1 MEEIIV
7 TIPRER
13 PFGSVAG
20 LVLGGVAARHELTL
34 DALDD
39 LQLAVETLLD
49 RSGLDRRGGAAGEVT
64 LVLRVDGGAIDAS
77 MGPFARNE
85 IVELEHEADGT
96 LGMRRLLDTV
106 VDSVR
111 VRERDGGC
119 WVELRKEYDRGAG
132 AGLAERPAT

>member
-1 MEEIIV
+1 MEEIVV

-13 PFGSVAG
+13 PFGAVAG

-49 RSGLDRRGGAAGEVT
+49 RGGAEGEVT

-77 MGPFARNE
+77 VGPFARNE

-119 WVELRKEYDRGAG
+119 WVELRKAYGRGAG
-132 AGLAERPAT
+132 ADLRERPAT

>member
-1 MEEIIV
+1 MEEIVV

-49 RSGLDRRGGAAGEVT
+49 RGGAAGGAAGEVT

-77 MGPFARNE
+77 VGPFARNE

>member
-1 MEEIIV
+1 MEEIVV

-13 PFGSVAG
+13 PFGAVAG

-49 RSGLDRRGGAAGEVT
+49 RGGAAGGGTGEVT

-77 MGPFARNE
+77 VGPFARNE

-119 WVELRKEYDRGAG
+119 WVELRKAYGGGAG
-132 AGLAERPAT
+132 AGLRERPAT

>member
-1 MEEIIV
+1 VEEIVV

-13 PFGSVAG
+13 PFGAVAG

-49 RSGLDRRGGAAGEVT
+49 RGGAEGEVT

-77 MGPFARNE
+77 VGPFARNE

-111 VRERDGGC
+111 VHERDGGC

-132 AGLAERPAT
+132 AGLRERPAT

>member
-49 RSGLDRRGGAAGEVT
+49 RGGAAGGAAGEVT

-111 VRERDGGC
+111 VRERDGDC
-119 WVELRKEYDRGAG
+119 WVELRKEYGRNAG
-132 AGLAERPAT
+132 AGLLERPAT